1 VGLEAV
7 PVADAPVSSSESHPS
22 IASNTSESSPCS
34 SSIAKRSYSNF
45 ANLSHSLLI
54 KKIVEFHLA

>member
-1 VGLEAV
+1 V

-22 IASNTSESSPCS
+22 IASNTSESSPYS

-45 ANLSHSLLI
+45 ANLSHSLNSIL
-54 KKIVEFHLA
+54 